1 MGSERKFYL
10 INLVGMTGISI
21 EQLDAISCCSGTSAQ
36 LCVWQPLDEESC
48 VTAPVLS
55 WTVTMARLGS
65 LVLGDEILSR
75 QLCMCRKSC
84 CSYSG
89 CLWWWDAVGMMIS
102 VDFSCSVS
110 LYSCILVQH
119 PYIFCDCLCMKFWV
133 FLRQDITV
141 RFGWG
146 GTADSL
152 VRLDQEWGT
161 ELLRQGKV
169 RICTNFKCLSDAM
182 AARERSS

>member
-55 WTVTMARLGS
+55 WTVTMARLGESGPLRWDLKQTIMHVQKELLLIFWLS
-65 LVLGDEILSR
+65 LVVRCGGYDDQCWLL
-75 QLCMCRKSC
+75 LF
-84 CSYSG
+84 
-89 CLWWWDAVGMMIS
+89 S
-102 VDFSCSVS
+102 VLIF
-110 LYSCILVQH
+110 LYSCSASLYILW
-119 PYIFCDCLCMKFWV
+119 LCMKFWV